1 MVLKFSSKLR
11 QVSKN
16 SDLDKLKNWP
26 ESLNQSHLEYLIFGL
41 IKIDI
46 ISLVKIKV
54 GLSKNFHIAPSEIDK
69 MPMWEYEIYMKFLNE
84 SVKEENDQQKKEMD
98 GYDVKGYKKLANPSN
113 LQKSIS
119 TPNLSNFSNF
129 KGLK

>member
-1 MVLKFSSKLR
+1 
-11 QVSKN
+11 
-16 SDLDKLKNWP
+16 
-26 ESLNQSHLEYLIFGL
+26 
-41 IKIDI
+41 
-46 ISLVKIKV
+46 
-54 GLSKNFHIAPSEIDK
+54 
-69 MPMWEYEIYMKFLNE
+69 MWEYEIYMKFLNE

-119 TPNLSNFSNF
+119 TPNFSNFSNF